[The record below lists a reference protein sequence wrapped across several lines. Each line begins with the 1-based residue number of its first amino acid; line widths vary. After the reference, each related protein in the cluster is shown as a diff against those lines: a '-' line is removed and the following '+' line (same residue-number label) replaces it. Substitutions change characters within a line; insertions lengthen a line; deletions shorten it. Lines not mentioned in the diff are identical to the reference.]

1 MDETRPD
8 KASGGLT
15 VAYDQIPDDNK
26 PGVRGHAAD
35 EGRQWQ
41 VSDGV
46 LFGVFSSL
54 LLWSLIVAG
63 VHATLT

>member
-1 MDETRPD
+1 MAQEKISED
-8 KASGGLT
+8 S
-15 VAYDQIPDDNK
+15 K
-26 PGVRGHAAD
+26 PVIGSQAVD
-35 EGRQWQ
+35 EGRRWH

>member
-1 MDETRPD
+1 M
-8 KASGGLT
+8 
-15 VAYDQIPDDNK
+15 
-26 PGVRGHAAD
+26 VRSQTAD
-35 EGRQWQ
+35 EGRRWQ